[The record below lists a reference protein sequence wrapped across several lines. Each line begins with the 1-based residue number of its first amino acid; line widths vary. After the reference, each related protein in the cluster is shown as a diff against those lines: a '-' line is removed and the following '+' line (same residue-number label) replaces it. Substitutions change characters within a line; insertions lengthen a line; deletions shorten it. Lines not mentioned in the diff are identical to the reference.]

1 MSLRTAKA
9 QVFFGGIYGT
19 VQTSALVA
27 AIAPDFQARSFQYFY
42 GAAWVLVAAA
52 VSALAHGYAH
62 LVAGRGQYR
71 QYSRLSTLRCFVEE
85 WPMIAA
91 TLPTLVVL
99 LWAGFWEWP
108 FAEVEYAILAMNTVL
123 LFGWGTAAGRAGGR
137 DWPASLRTGVLD
149 SLMGVT
155 VIVANVL
162 IK

>member
-1 MSLRTAKA
+1 
-9 QVFFGGIYGT
+9 
-19 VQTSALVA
+19 
-27 AIAPDFQARSFQYFY
+27 
-42 GAAWVLVAAA
+42 
-52 VSALAHGYAH
+52 
-62 LVAGRGQYR
+62 
-71 QYSRLSTLRCFVEE
+71 
-85 WPMIAA
+85 MIAA

-108 FAEVEYAILAMNTVL
+108 FTEVEYAILAI